1 MPESFDAYQYLLH
14 LRSRW
19 RVVATACAVALAL
32 ALAVSLLATKQYVA
46 TARVLIEPPGSSD
59 PRAATAISPVYLE
72 SLETYVHLALSDSL
86 FAKAVNELGIRDSD
100 RPEPLSSLKKSIL
113 AVEIPR
119 NTKILDIS
127 VKLPDPEK
135 AQELA
140 AFIAQETVS
149 LNQRT
154 IAESDKA
161 QTVPI
166 EELRAEARRRVEE
179 AEAASMEV
187 AKGGSAEG
195 LLEEMLASIDSRWLI
210 QQEIFYAED
219 RRAELAGAQLAGTQ
233 LDHAGTQPSSDKE
246 AAAESLVAAEAR
258 LARLRSQS
266 AELDRE
272 IAAKRRTLASTE
284 TRQEAGESERSTA
297 WAALQE
303 AEARLAQAQATVA
316 VRGERLQVIDP
327 GVVPERHTSP
337 NVPLNLIVALLFGAI
352 GSLVYITIEFSLLL
366 RKAESRRQSIR
377 VAGHG

>member
-14 LRSRW
+14 LRSHW
-19 RVVATACAVALAL
+19 RVVATACGVALAL

-46 TARVLIEPPGSSD
+46 TARVLIEPPGSD
-59 PRAATAISPVYLE
+59 PRAATAVSPVYLE
-72 SLETYVHLALSDSL
+72 SLQTYAHLALSDSL
-86 FAKAVNELGIRDSD
+86 FQKAVNELGIRDSD

-135 AQELA
+135 AQQLA

-161 QTVPI
+161 QTVRI
-166 EELRAEARRRVEE
+166 EELRADARRRVEE
-179 AEAASMEV
+179 AEAASLEL
-187 AKGGSAEG
+187 ARGGSAEG
-195 LLEEMLASIDSRWLI
+195 LLEEVLALIDSRWLI

-219 RRAELAGAQLAGTQ
+219 RRAELAGTQ

-272 IAAKRRTLASTE
+272 ITAKRRTLASTE